1 MKRLALLAALVS
13 LVAADLWAQ
22 ATPQKVTVFASHP
35 LARFRVDG
43 TEYVG
48 SAAFFWVEN
57 SRHVLEFPRGDDG
70 YQYLGGQNPAA
81 NTRFRFIGWA
91 DHSGVADLPATPILS
106 LVVHSQMNL
115 IEVRVQTEHRV
126 RLNFWQNQAPPVAP
140 ADAVCDPAAAN
151 GAGVVFVNDTCYSQN
166 TALWFEEGVIEL
178 EAHPY
183 PGFAFL
189 GWILNGGPPNSFLQ
203 EVFVNGAMTLY
214 AVFRPG
220 KRVKF
225 LTDPMGFEVLVDRA
239 RVRTPTADPCPSE
252 ELLPPGPAPGATPMC
267 LAEFD
272 WVLGSRHVIGAP
284 TPQLDATGAPWVF
297 DSFSNGMGNH
307 SIYEVTSTSGREVLV
322 AHFVRGARVS
332 FVTQPSGF
340 KLSIDGRD
348 NWLSYNF
355 VVAPGKVF
363 TVSAPSEQVDSDGR
377 KWVFAGWSN
386 GGDQTQEVTIP
397 EDAVEHGYRLTAR
410 YELLSQLV
418 VDTAPLHVPVEVDGA
433 TCETPCV
440 IDRPDGT
447 EVTVTAP
454 AQHSINHAF
463 RVEFHSWADGAER
476 SRTVTVGGQEPI
488 QLKANYV
495 KKYLLEAKSVPADG
509 ADFTLKPVSEDGFYQ
524 DGTVVQV
531 TADAKEGYR
540 FRRWEGD
547 LSGTYP
553 AGQLKM
559 DGPRRA
565 IAMLDKVEVA
575 PPAWVQNAA
584 GPTPEDVVAPGSI
597 ISIYG
602 SKLAP
607 HLQIGPTNP
616 LMQTL
621 LGTTV
626 MVDGRILAL
635 LFVSPEQIN
644 AVLHPDTPEGKQ
656 TVVISRPG
664 ELDITTEIEVRRN
677 APGLFTRVFEDRL
690 FAMASH
696 EDGSP
701 VTPDSPARRGEVV
714 TIYGTGF
721 GPYDKI
727 APYGFPLPDSPAFST
742 VDPVELFAGD
752 QLLEPQFV
760 GGAPGFAG
768 TDILRLPIG
777 DDLPQASTV
786 ELKVRINGR
795 ESNTV
800 LFPLE

>member
-1 MKRLALLAALVS
+1 MKRIAFLALFVVTAAAELC
-13 LVAADLWAQ
+13 AQ
-22 ATPQKVTVFASHP
+22 ATPHKVTIYASHP
-35 LARFRVDG
+35 QARFRVDG
-43 TEYVG
+43 IPYTG
-48 SAAFFWVEN
+48 SATFFWVEGTQ
-57 SRHVLEFPRGDDG
+57 HVLEFQQSKDG
-70 YQYLGGQNPAA
+70 YQYIGGNNPYS
-81 NTRFRFIGWA
+81 NTRFVFRGWV
-91 DHSGVADLPATPILS
+91 DHSGVMNLGAGPIIS
-106 LVVHSQMNL
+106 VIAHPEANL
-115 IEVRVQTEHRV
+115 IELRVEVEHRV
-126 RLNFWQNQAPPVAP
+126 TLNFWDVPTPLADPS
-140 ADAVCDPAAAN
+140 DAVCTPEAAN
-151 GAGVVFVNDTCYSQN
+151 GAGVVFVNSTCYYRN
-166 TALWFEEGVIEL
+166 TSLWVPEGEVRL
-178 EAHPY
+178 EAYAY
-183 PGFAFL
+183 PGFAFI
-189 GWILNGGPPNSFLQ
+189 GWMLNGGPPNSFLQ
-203 EVFVNGAMTLY
+203 EINVVAAMTIT
-214 AVFRPG
+214 AVFRPA

-225 LTDPMGFEVLVDRA
+225 LTEPLGLEVLVDRA
-239 RVRTPTADPCPSE
+239 RIKTPSQDPCPTTD
-252 ELLPPGPAPGATPMC
+252 LLPPSPAPGASPAC
-267 LAEFD
+267 RGEFD
-272 WVLGSRHVIGAP
+272 WALGTRHVIGAP
-284 TPQLDATGAPWVF
+284 SPQYDVTGTPWVF
-297 DSFSNGMGNH
+297 DSFSNGQGNH
-307 SIYEVTSTSGREVLV
+307 SVYEVTSLSGQEVLV
-322 AHFVRGARVS
+322 ARFVKGARVS

-340 KLSIDGRD
+340 KLTIDGRD

-363 TVSAPSEQVDSDGR
+363 TVSAPSEQIDKDGR

-386 GGDQTQEVTIP
+386 GGEQTQEVTIP
-397 EDAVEHGYRLTAR
+397 EDAVEHGFRLTAR

-418 VDTAPLHVPVEVDGA
+418 VETVPVRVPVEVDGA
-433 TCETPCV
+433 TCDTPCV

-447 EVTVTAP
+447 EVTVTVP

-463 RVEFHSWADGAER
+463 RVDFHSWADGGER
-476 SRTVTVGGQEPI
+476 SRTVTLTGAEPI
-488 QLKANYV
+488 RLKANYV
-495 KKYLLEAKSVPADG
+495 KKYWLETKSVPEGG
-509 ADFTLKPVSEDGFYQ
+509 AAFTLNPASEDGFYQ
-524 DGTVVQV
+524 EGTLVRV
-531 TADAKEGYR
+531 TAEANEGYR

-547 LSGTYP
+547 LQGTYP

-559 DGPRRA
+559 DRPRRA
-565 IAMLDKVEVA
+565 IAMLDEIEVA

-584 GPTPEDVVAPGSI
+584 GPTPEEVVAPGSI

-677 APGLFTRVFEDRL
+677 APGLFTRVFGERL

-721 GPYDKI
+721 GPYDKV
-727 APYGFPLPDSPAFST
+727 APYGFPLPESPEFLT
-742 VDPVELFAGD
+742 VDKVEVFAGD

-768 TDILRLPIG
+768 TDIIRLPIG
-777 DDLPQASTV
+777 ENLPAASTV
-786 ELKVRINGR
+786 ELKVRVNGR

-800 LFPLE
+800 LFPLQ

>member
-1 MKRLALLAALVS
+1 MKKLALLAGFLS
-13 LVAADLWAQ
+13 VAAIEMWAQ
-22 ATPQKVTVFASHP
+22 TTPRKVTIFASHP

-48 SAAFFWVEN
+48 SAAFFWPEN
-57 SRHVLEFPRGDDG
+57 SRHVLEFQRDEEGF
-70 YQYLGGQNPAA
+70 QYVGGQNPAA

-91 DHSGVADLPATPILS
+91 DRSGVKDLPAVSPLLLT
-106 LVVHSQMNL
+106 VHSEMNL
-115 IEVRVQTEHRV
+115 IEIRVEVQHRL
-126 RLNFWQNQAPPVAP
+126 RLNFWQNQAAPVAP
-140 ADAVCDPAAAN
+140 EEAICDAATT
-151 GAGVVFVNDTCYSQN
+151 GAGVIFINETCYSEN
-166 TALWFEEGVIEL
+166 TALWVSEGLVDI

-183 PGFAFL
+183 PGFAFV
-189 GWILNGGPPNSFLQ
+189 GWILNSGAPNSFLQ
-203 EVFVNGAMTLY
+203 QIYVNTAMTLY

-225 LTDPMGFEVLVDRA
+225 LTDPLGFEVLVDRA
-239 RVRTPTADPCPSE
+239 RVKTPIADPCPSSD
-252 ELLPPGPAPGATPMC
+252 LMPPGPAPGATPMC
-267 LAEFD
+267 RAEFD
-272 WVLGSRHVIGAP
+272 WALGSRHVIGAP
-284 TPQLDATGAPWVF
+284 SPQLDATGAPWVF

-307 SIYEVTSTSGREVLV
+307 SVYEVTSTSGIEVLV
-322 AHFVRGARVS
+322 ARFVRGARVS
-332 FVTQPSGF
+332 FVTQPSGL
-340 KLSIDGRD
+340 KLMIDGRD

-363 TVSAPSEQVDSDGR
+363 TVSAPSEQTDSDGR

-386 GGDQTQEVTIP
+386 GGEQTQEVTIP

-418 VDTAPLHVPVEVDGA
+418 IETAPLRVPVEVDGV
-433 TCETPCV
+433 TCDTPCV

-454 AQHSINHAF
+454 ARHSINHAF
-463 RVEFHSWADGAER
+463 RVEFHSWADGGER
-476 SRTVTVGGQEPI
+476 SRTVTVAGAEPI

-495 KKYLLEAKSVPADG
+495 KQYWLETKSVPEGG
-509 ADFTLKPVSEDGFYQ
+509 AVFTLKPASEDGFYQ

-531 TADAKEGYR
+531 TAEANEGYR

-547 LSGTYP
+547 LSGTYYI
-553 AGQLKM
+553 GQVKM
-559 DGPRRA
+559 DRPRRA
-565 IAMLDKVEVA
+565 IAMLDEVEVA

-584 GPTPEDVVAPGSI
+584 GPTPEEVVAPGSI

-602 SKLAP
+602 TKLAP
-607 HLQIGPTNP
+607 HLQVGPTNP

-644 AVLHPDTPEGKQ
+644 AVLHPDTPEGKHE
-656 TVVISRPG
+656 VIISRPG
-664 ELDITTEIEVRRN
+664 ELDITAEIEVRRN
-677 APGLFTRVFEDRL
+677 APGLFTRVFDERL
-690 FAMASH
+690 FAMAAH

-701 VTPDSPARRGEVV
+701 VTPDSPARQGETV

-721 GPYDKI
+721 GPYDKV
-727 APYGFPLPDSPAFST
+727 APYGFPLPESPEFRL
-742 VDPVELFAGD
+742 VDPVEVFAGD
-752 QLLEPQFV
+752 LLLEPVFV
-760 GGAPGFAG
+760 GGAPEFSG
-768 TDILRLPIG
+768 TDVIRLRIG
-777 DDLPQASTV
+777 DELPGGSTV

-800 LFPLE
+800 LFPIE